1 MLLNLKK
8 QSFKVIPKKK
18 QIIKKQFNSKKLRRS
33 KSKSKTST
41 HKFQST
47 INNIVS
53 IIDTT
58 KTYTFSPLSLFMALM
73 ILYNG
78 LTGSNSKEIKKVL
91 RLPNIYNINK
101 TCKTFSTELNSLK
114 SVLIANSIWGRQ
126 EIRFRKPYV
135 RLVKKNFNTK
145 PKIFSDIQEIN
156 LWCAKKTNNLITE
169 IIDPDNT
176 DMDIC
181 LVNAIYFKDT
191 WTIQFDK
198 KLTKKRQFHIVNNS
212 TKTKS
217 IGVMMMSTKNK
228 FNYFNN
234 GSYQFIKLDYM
245 ESGVFAIVALP
256 TNKTS
261 LRFDYDWEMILDR
274 LDRPD
279 EYKEEIHFK
288 MPKFEISSTHKLIPS
303 LKKIGIKSIFDT
315 LDLSKMIENKTK
327 YPISN
332 IIQKVVVKVDEKG
345 TEASAVTDIERGK
358 GPNNNKIE
366 MVCDHPFEF
375 IISNKR
381 GLQLFKCLIN
391 NKDVFY

>member
-1 MLLNLKK
+1 
-8 QSFKVIPKKK
+8 
-18 QIIKKQFNSKKLRRS
+18 
-33 KSKSKTST
+33 
-41 HKFQST
+41 
-47 INNIVS
+47 
-53 IIDTT
+53 
-58 KTYTFSPLSLFMALM
+58 
-73 ILYNG
+73 
-78 LTGSNSKEIKKVL
+78 
-91 RLPNIYNINK
+91 
-101 TCKTFSTELNSLK
+101 
-114 SVLIANSIWGRQ
+114 
-126 EIRFRKPYV
+126 
-135 RLVKKNFNTK
+135 
-145 PKIFSDIQEIN
+145 
-156 LWCAKKTNNLITE
+156 
-169 IIDPDNT
+169 
-176 DMDIC
+176 
-181 LVNAIYFKDT
+181 
-191 WTIQFDK
+191 
-198 KLTKKRQFHIVNNS
+198 
-212 TKTKS
+212 
-217 IGVMMMSTKNK
+217 MMSTKNK
-228 FNYFNN
+228 FDYFNN

-358 GPNNNKIE
+358 ALNNDKLE
-366 MVCDHPFEF
+366 MICDHPFEF

-391 NKDVFY
+391 NKNIFY

>member
-1 MLLNLKK
+1 
-8 QSFKVIPKKK
+8 
-18 QIIKKQFNSKKLRRS
+18 
-33 KSKSKTST
+33 
-41 HKFQST
+41 
-47 INNIVS
+47 
-53 IIDTT
+53 
-58 KTYTFSPLSLFMALM
+58 M

-78 LTGSNSKEIKKVL
+78 LTGSNSKEIKKAL
-91 RLPNIYNINK
+91 RLPNISNINK

-126 EIRFRKPYV
+126 EIKFKKHYV
-135 RLVKKNFNTK
+135 RLVKKYFNTK
-145 PKIFSDIQEIN
+145 PRIFSNPQEIN

-169 IIDPDNT
+169 IINPDNT
-176 DMDIC
+176 DIDIC
-181 LVNAIYFKDT
+181 LVNAIYFKDS
-191 WTIQFDK
+191 WAIKFDK
-198 KLTKKRQFHIVNNS
+198 KLTKKRQFHIVNTS
-212 TKTKS
+212 GKTKS
-217 IGVMMMSTKNK
+217 IDVMMMSTKNK

-245 ESGVFAIVALP
+245 ESGVFAIVVLP

-261 LRFDYDWEMILDR
+261 LRFDYDWELVLDR

-303 LKKIGIKSIFDT
+303 LKKIGIKSIVDT

-345 TEASAVTDIERGK
+345 AEASAVTAIERGK